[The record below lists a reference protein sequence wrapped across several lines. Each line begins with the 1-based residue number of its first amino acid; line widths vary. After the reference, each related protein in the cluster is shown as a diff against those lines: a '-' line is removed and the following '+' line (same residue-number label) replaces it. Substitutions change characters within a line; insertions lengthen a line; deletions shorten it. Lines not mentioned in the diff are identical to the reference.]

1 MCPEI
6 SARVNDKQMQAMLQR
21 LQGRMTDMAR
31 PMGQIGAFYER
42 SVRDNFKAEASPDG
56 TPWAKLSLTTMMMG
70 LNKKGRIGKK
80 GGLTTKG
87 KGYIQ
92 GKRILY
98 EKGDLM
104 ESIHFQ
110 ATRNSVT
117 IGSSGSIPY
126 AAIHQF
132 GGKAG
137 RGLRVNIPARPWLA
151 LNTGTEMELAEK
163 DRKMILEILGGY
175 LSNYE

>member
-1 MCPEI
+1 MCPDI
-6 SARVNDKQMQAMLQR
+6 SIKIDDKQVQALLVQLQR
-21 LQGRMTDMAR
+21 RCADMSV

-42 SVRDNFKAEASPDG
+42 SVLENFKAQTAPDG

-70 LNKKGRIGKK
+70 LGQKGRIGKK

-87 KGYIQ
+87 KKYIQ

-104 ESIHFQ
+104 ESVHFQ

-126 AAIHQF
+126 AAIHQL
-132 GGKAG
+132 GGPAG
-137 RGLRVNIPARPWLA
+137 RGLRINIPARPWLA
-151 LNTGTEMELAEK
+151 LNRGTGLEMAEK
-163 DRKMILEILGGY
+163 DRKRTLEIVRAHLAK
-175 LSNYE
+175 E

>member
-1 MCPEI
+1 MCPDI
-6 SARVNDKQMQAMLQR
+6 SVRIDDKQVQAML
-21 LQGRMTDMAR
+21 LQLQKRCADMSV

-42 SVRDNFKAEASPDG
+42 SVLENFKAQAAPDG
-56 TPWAKLSLTTMMMG
+56 TPWARLSLTTMMMG

-80 GGLTTKG
+80 GGLTSKG

-104 ESIHFQ
+104 ESVHHQ

-137 RGLRVNIPARPWLA
+137 RGLKVNIPARPYLA
-151 LNTGTEMELAEK
+151 MNRGTGMELAEK
-163 DRKMILEILGGY
+163 DRKMILEILKGH

>member
-1 MCPEI
+1 MDFKIKIDDRKVQE
-6 SARVNDKQMQAMLQR
+6 MLQR
-21 LQGRMTDMAR
+21 LQARMTDMSV

-42 SVRDNFKAEASPDG
+42 SVLENFQHQSSPDG

-70 LNKKGRIGKK
+70 LGQKGRIGKK

-98 EKGDLM
+98 ENGDLM
-104 ESIHFQ
+104 GSVHHQ
-110 ATRNSVT
+110 ATKNSVT

-151 LNTGTEMELAEK
+151 LNKGPGMELAEK
-163 DRKMILEILGGY
+163 DRAMILELLGGY
-175 LSNYE
+175 LAKD